1 MITKNSMD
9 EDYVADVQTA
19 DVGKDSSSSSSQQNI
34 SDENTLTSSQK
45 NLLRQ
50 LRPVTSRLLVIA
62 PSGNQIPDPV
72 VILSITRDNFQAAA
86 ALNAAPKTLKKFT
99 TNKALIEAVNNL
111 FLETYESYIGK
122 ARMTGS
128 GNAKRLVIYFHTAKA
143 RDLYASSFH
152 PELPDLVFHAHDP
165 HQLRSNKDLQI
176 IQVTIFRSL
185 LKKIT

>member
-1 MITKNSMD
+1 MHASSN
-9 EDYVADVQTA
+9 
-19 DVGKDSSSSSSQQNI
+19 KDKQQPI
-34 SDENTLTSSQK
+34 NTLPNMDINS
-45 NLLRQ
+45 
-50 LRPVTSRLLVIA
+50 A